1 MNHPAVTQS
10 PGTIAATASPAL
22 RVLFLHRDLPIHG
35 GVPQCLF
42 NLARAVDPRRIEFHV
57 ASFVEPS
64 EEMKRRFGDLN
75 IEPRCIGDDGYLSP
89 ARKLRRL
96 VEEFEIDIV
105 VATTFKA
112 YLCAKMAARG
122 RDVSVAF
129 WFHAIRGTVEGFA
142 RRAIRDFLTRDDPM
156 LFVSR
161 AVRDAQLPAGH
172 RGLAEVIYNGVEDIA
187 ADPRQQPYPS
197 EMRQDFGVPVDAL
210 VLAYVAEFIIW
221 KDHATA
227 IATMHE
233 LVRRNVNAHLLLIGT
248 GQDIEAARLMARA
261 GIAADRIH
269 FLGVRT
275 DVRRL
280 LGLVD
285 IYIHTSREE
294 GFGLA
299 VVEAMLASRPV
310 VAAQS
315 SGGVVELI
323 EPGRTGL
330 LVERGSA
337 TAMTDAVMALAGD
350 PQRCRQM
357 GSAAR
362 ASCLERF
369 DPRRFADAVSLFLER
384 SCPAESKR
392 PRAVK
397 ETRVV
402 CAS

>member
-1 MNHPAVTQS
+1 
-10 PGTIAATASPAL
+10 
-22 RVLFLHRDLPIHG
+22 
-35 GVPQCLF
+35 
-42 NLARAVDPRRIEFHV
+42 
-57 ASFVEPS
+57 
-64 EEMKRRFGDLN
+64 MKQRFGALK
-75 IEPRCIGDDGYLSP
+75 IEPRCIGDKGYLSP
-89 ARKLRRL
+89 ARKLGRL

-122 RDVSVAF
+122 RDVTVAF

-172 RGLAEVIYNGVEDIA
+172 RGPAEVIYNGVEDVTS
-187 ADPRQQPYPS
+187 DPGQQPYPP
-197 EMRQDFGVPVDAL
+197 EMRQEMGVPRDAL
-210 VLAYVAEFIIW
+210 ILAYVAEFIIW

-233 LVRRNVNAHLLLIGT
+233 LARRNVNAHLLLIGT
-248 GQDIEAARLMARA
+248 GQGIEAARPMAKA
-261 GIAADRIH
+261 GPAADRIH

-275 DVRRL
+275 DARRL

-299 VVEAMLASRPV
+299 VVEAMLASRAV

-315 SGGVVELI
+315 SGGVIELI
-323 EPGRTGL
+323 ESGRTGL

-337 TAMTDAVMALAGD
+337 IAMADAVMSLLND

-357 GSAAR
+357 GLAAR
-362 ASCLERF
+362 AACLERF
-369 DPRRFADAVSLFLER
+369 DPHRFADAVSSFLER
-384 SCPAESKR
+384 SCPAETKR
-392 PRAVK
+392 PRAIK
-397 ETRVV
+397 ETQAV
-402 CAS
+402 CVS